1 MSDMYVIS
9 VAIKTQSAEILSP
22 NAGQVPGF
30 SAPSWWKTGAVDPS
44 EFTQKVPKKKQK
56 NMSILNDTTKKQ
68 KYIIFNDG
76 NLPKKKV

>member
-22 NAGQVPGF
+22 NTDRVPGF

-44 EFTQKVPKKKQK
+44 EFTQKVPEKK
-56 NMSILNDTTKKQ
+56 NMSILNDTTQKNKKHH
-68 KYIIFNDG
+68 F
-76 NLPKKKV
+76 

>member
-22 NAGQVPGF
+22 NADRVPGF

-44 EFTQKVPKKKQK
+44 EFTQKVPEKKKK
-56 NMSILNDTTKKQ
+56 HVNFEWHN
-68 KYIIFNDG
+68 
-76 NLPKKKV
+76 PKK